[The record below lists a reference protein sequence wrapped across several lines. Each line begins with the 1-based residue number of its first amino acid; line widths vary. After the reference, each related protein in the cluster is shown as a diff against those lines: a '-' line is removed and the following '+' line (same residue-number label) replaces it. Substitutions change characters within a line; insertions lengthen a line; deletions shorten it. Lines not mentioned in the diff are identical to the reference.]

1 MGLLS
6 FRVRRSA
13 FDVRCSVQL
22 KMADRAQV
30 TSVEAIESFRSAL
43 IVYLSKARPALE
55 EISNEVSRAR
65 QWLQNDQ
72 RRLWENEMKVR
83 TKKLER
89 AKAELFSASLS
100 RMQEVSA
107 AQQLLVHRA
116 EAAFDEAQKKIAILK
131 KWDRELDNRSE
142 PLVKLL
148 DQFQSFVTAE
158 MPKAIAYLNQAIR
171 ALEAYTEVRMGGSTD
186 ATLPAAVEPPST
198 DSAAPEAAKEEQ
210 P

>member
-1 MGLLS
+1 
-6 FRVRRSA
+6 
-13 FDVRCSVQL
+13 
-22 KMADRAQV
+22 MADRAQV

-43 IVYLSKARPALE
+43 IIYLSKTRPALE
-55 EISNEVSRAR
+55 EMSNEVLRAR

-89 AKAELFSASLS
+89 AKAELFSVSMS
-100 RMQEVSA
+100 KMQTVSS

-116 EAAFDEAQKKIAILK
+116 EAAFEEAQKKLAILK
-131 KWDRELDNRSE
+131 KWDRELENRSE
-142 PLVKLL
+142 PLVKQV

-158 MPKAIAYLNQAIR
+158 MPRAIAYLNQVIR

-186 ATLPAAVEPPST
+186 AAMPDNAEQPPAEG
-198 DSAAPEAAKEEQ
+198 AAPEPPMEEKS
-210 P
+210 